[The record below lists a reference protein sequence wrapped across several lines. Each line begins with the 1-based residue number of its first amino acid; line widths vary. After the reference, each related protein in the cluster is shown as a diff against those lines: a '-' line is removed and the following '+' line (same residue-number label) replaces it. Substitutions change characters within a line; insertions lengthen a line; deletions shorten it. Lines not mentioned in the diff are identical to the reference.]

1 MSNTDERRAELEAVA
16 QEVHAC
22 TRCPLHQ
29 SRTNAVPGSGPVTAE
44 IMFIGEGPGFYE
56 DQQGLPFVGA
66 SGKFLDELLQGVG
79 LERRNVYIT
88 NVVKCRPP
96 GNRDP
101 RPDEIEACAGYLD
114 RQIALIDPK
123 MIITLG
129 RFSMA
134 KWFPNGRITQIHGQ
148 ARKIGGRLY
157 MPMFHPAA
165 ALRNPKLRPEVEA
178 DFSKI
183 PELLKEMA
191 NLRDDAPPDQA
202 QQLSLF

>member
-1 MSNTDERRAELEAVA
+1 MTDQERQARLDAIAA
-16 QEVHAC
+16 EVHAC

-29 SRTNAVPGSGPVTAE
+29 SRSKAVPGSGSATAE
-44 IMFIGEGPGFYE
+44 IMLIGEGPGFYE

-66 SGKFLDELLQGVG
+66 SGKYLDDLLGSIG
-79 LERRNVYIT
+79 LDRRDVFIT

-101 RPDEIEACAGYLD
+101 LAPEIEACADYLD
-114 RQIALIDPK
+114 RQIDLINPK
-123 MIITLG
+123 LVVTLG

-134 KWFPNGRITQIHGQ
+134 KWFPNAKITQIHGQ

-157 MPMFHPAA
+157 MHMYHPAA
-165 ALRNPKLRPEVEA
+165 GLRNPRLQPEIEA
-178 DFSKI
+178 DFRKI
-183 PELLKEMA
+183 PALLAEMEQM
-191 NLRDDAPPDQA
+191 RDDSPPESA